1 MELQK
6 KDKIQIAITACLVV
20 VLIVIMAKSFG
31 GMKGGKSRGKK
42 APAPAAKTVA
52 AKMAPVKAAALPRVP
67 YEKLAAETKR
77 LELKRDPFF
86 RQVVGSASTVDE
98 PYLSGIVWDSAF
110 PSAIINGKI
119 VGVGEEIVGHIVTD
133 IQKNRVILYNRD
145 TGVEVRLDI
154 E

>member
-6 KDKIQIAITACLVV
+6 KDKIQIAVTACLVV

-31 GMKGGKSRGKK
+31 GMKGGKTRKKK
-42 APAPAAKTVA
+42 APAPAAKTLA
-52 AKMAPVKAAALPRVP
+52 AKTAAVPRVS
-67 YEKLAAETKR
+67 YEKLAAETKK

-86 RQVVGSASTVDE
+86 RQVVGSPSTVEE

-133 IQKNRVILYNRD
+133 IQKNRVILYNRE

>member
-6 KDKIQIAITACLVV
+6 KDKIQIAVTACLVI

-31 GMKGGKSRGKK
+31 GMKSGKAHKKK
-42 APAPAAKTVA
+42 APAPTAKAAA
-52 AKMAPVKAAALPRVP
+52 VKAAARPRAS
-67 YEKLAAETKR
+67 YEKLAEETKR
-77 LELKRDPFF
+77 LEIKRDPFF
-86 RQVVGSASTVDE
+86 RQVVGSTSAVEE

-133 IQKNRVILYNRD
+133 IQRDRVILYNRE

>member
-6 KDKIQIAITACLVV
+6 KDKIQIAITVCMAV
-20 VLIVIMAKSFG
+20 VLTVIMAKSFG
-31 GMKGGKSRGKK
+31 GMKGGKVRPKK
-42 APAPAAKTVA
+42 KPAPAVKAVA
-52 AKMAPVKAAALPRVP
+52 AKAAALPRVS
-67 YEKLAAETKR
+67 YEKLAEATKK
-77 LELKRDPFF
+77 LEFKRDPFF
-86 RQVVGSASTVDE
+86 RQIAGSTSAVEE
-98 PYLSGIVWDSAF
+98 PYLSGIVWGSAF

-133 IQKNRVILYNRD
+133 IQKDRVILYNRD

>member
-6 KDKIQIAITACLVV
+6 KDKIQIAVTACLVV

-31 GMKGGKSRGKK
+31 GMKGGKARKKK
-42 APAPAAKTVA
+42 ASAPA
-52 AKMAPVKAAALPRVP
+52 VKAAAVKTPAAKAAPRVS
-67 YEKLAAETKR
+67 YEKLAEETKR
-77 LELKRDPFF
+77 LEFKRDPFF
-86 RQVVGSASTVDE
+86 RQVAGATSAVDE

-119 VGVGEEIVGHIVTD
+119 VGIGEEIVGHIVTD
-133 IQKNRVILYNRD
+133 IQKDRVILYNRD
-145 TGVEVRLDI
+145 TGVEVRLNI